1 MSNPEAKPE
10 DSRPAPKKKIKFSYF
25 EPIAGI
31 IFALVAAVIF
41 YFFPHIIAVVFISG
55 PLIPTFY
62 ADVIHSLWI
71 PILLWV
77 ILRVGVEV
85 AFLIERRYTQ
95 RLAFITLI
103 GNVLTAIATFIIF
116 FSDRIV
122 NKDYIDF
129 VHKYYTDGAAW
140 FGEILV
146 RPHHIIIVIIMLG
159 LILESI
165 NVIIKGRKAK
175 ARKAKEE
182 KDDVVKGK
190 EV

>member
-1 MSNPEAKPE
+1 MSNISPDPD
-10 DSRPAPKKKIKFSYF
+10 DSRPAPKKKMKFSYF

-31 IFALVAAVIF
+31 IFAVVAAVIF
-41 YFFPHIIAVVFISG
+41 YFFPQIIAIVFIGG

-62 ADVIHSLWI
+62 AEVIHSLWF

-85 AFLIERRYTQ
+85 AFLVERRYTQ
-95 RLAFITLI
+95 RLSVISLI
-103 GNVLTAIATFIIF
+103 GNVLTAIVTFIIF

-122 NKDYIDF
+122 NVEYIDF
-129 VHKYYTDGAAW
+129 VHDHYTDGAAW

-146 RPHHIIIVIIMLG
+146 RPHHVIIVIIMIS

-175 ARKAKEE
+175 KNKDEKTEAEAKA
-182 KDDVVKGK
+182 D
-190 EV
+190 